1 LLLPLVPLYAGA
13 MAAKRWL
20 YDRGVLSPKRL
31 PHPVISVGSLSAG
44 GAGKTPVV
52 LMLAELLERAD
63 YEVRI
68 LSRGYG
74 RSGKS
79 IERVDPDGDAA
90 HFGDEPLLMARRLR
104 EASIGAT
111 VASLRASV
119 YVGAD
124 RYQAGRLAGQGD
136 AAATRAVYLLD
147 DGFQHWRLARDIDV
161 VLLTRQDMD
170 DRLLPAGDLREPRTA
185 LRRADIVVLRS
196 EESGVQE
203 WVQEHT
209 KAARAGSSSPV
220 WVVQRRLQFADGVVL
235 PARPVVFCGVARPQ
249 GFLNMIE
256 EAGIAPAAVAPFRD
270 HHPYAARD
278 VDRLIAVAQQHDANG
293 FVTTEKDAV
302 KLSPAMLERLNSIGP
317 VVVARLVVE
326 LGDEEAA
333 VAGLV
338 SMLAAKRLGRA

>member
-124 RYQAGRLAGQGD
+124 RYQAGRLAG
-136 AAATRAVYLLD
+136 
-147 DGFQHWRLARDIDV
+147 RLARDIDV

-249 GFLNMIE
+249 GFLNMIA
-256 EAGIAPAAVAPFRD
+256 EAGIAHAAVAPFRD

-338 SMLAAKRLGRA
+338 SLLAAKRLGRA